1 MALIQVLV
9 AGESSTG
16 KSQSLI
22 NLSKNNPKSVAYLSA
37 EAGKSTPFKNNFTT
51 LISGIKSPHEAIQF
65 FQQVEQMDSIEYC
78 VMDGFNYLM
87 DMFESQQKNGY
98 DGWKDYAEF
107 IKDFMQQIVGT
118 SKKKWI
124 VIAHNFKELM
134 DQGLYRYYVPIK
146 GSASKIGLESYFN
159 VVVYTVK
166 LPIKKAHQLIQEN
179 KVDPELFFI
188 TEDEEIEGVKYC
200 FQVRSTA
207 DMAEGR
213 IRSLAGMWN
222 AKQIYINNDA
232 QLLMNH
238 LTAYYAD

>member
-1 MALIQVLV
+1 MAQIQVLI

-16 KSQSLI
+16 KSKSLEF
-22 NLSKNNPKSVAYLSA
+22 LAKDNPKSVAYLSA
-37 EAGKSTPFKNNFTT
+37 EAGKSTPFKNNFTKLT
-51 LISGIKSPHEAIQF
+51 SGISSPHEAVQF
-65 FQQVEQMDSIEYC
+65 FQQVEEMDNIEYC
-78 VMDGFNYLM
+78 VLDGFNYLM

-124 VIAHNFKELM
+124 IIAHNFKELI
-134 DQGLYRYYVPIK
+134 DTGLYRYYVPIK

-159 VVVYTVK
+159 IVIYTVK
-166 LPIKKAHQLIQEN
+166 IPLKKAKEMIDQG

-213 IRSLAGMWN
+213 IRSLSGMWN

-232 QLLMNH
+232 ELLMKH
-238 LTAYYAD
+238 LSAYYAD

>member
-1 MALIQVLV
+1 MAQIQVLI

-16 KSQSLI
+16 KSQSLM
-22 NLSKNNPKSVAYLSA
+22 NLAKDNPKSVAYLSA
-37 EAGKSTPFKNNFTT
+37 EAGKSTPFKNQFTT
-51 LISGIKSPHEAIQF
+51 LKSGISNPHEAVQF
-65 FQQVEQMDSIEYC
+65 FQQVEQMDNIEYC
-78 VMDGFNYLM
+78 VLDGFNYLM

-107 IKDFMQQIVGT
+107 IKDFMQQTVGT

-124 VIAHNFKELM
+124 IIAHNFKELM

-159 VVVYTVK
+159 VVIYTVK
-166 LPIKKAHQLIQEN
+166 LPLKKAKELIDQG

-232 QLLMNH
+232 ELLMNH
-238 LTAYYAD
+238 LSAYYAE